1 MVSQSYVC
9 TENKAILSLQQ
20 LAWSFKSSITTR
32 ASLQFWSAYKKN
44 RYRVPFLVLGL
55 NWFFRLVPVSVL
67 TPQFL
72 RFQCTGSGTLVL
84 VTQFWYLGPGTSV
97 LVSRSWYL
105 GSGTL
110 VLIPRFWYLGSG
122 SYFSLPG
129 FRYKVFR
136 KVICIFLILV
146 VAGFHFDKMSI
157 WNLKLIYWNLSWLEP
172 KKFWYQNTKV
182 AGLTTIEV
190 LAQH

>member
-9 TENKAILSLQQ
+9 TENEAILSLQQ

-67 TPQFL
+67 TPQFM
-72 RFQCTGSGTLVL
+72 RFQCTGSGT
-84 VTQFWYLGPGTSV
+84 SV
-97 LVSRSWYL
+97 LVPRFWYL

-110 VLIPRFWYLGSG
+110 VLVPRFWYLGSG

-136 KVICIFLILV
+136 RVICIFPILV
-146 VAGFHFDKMSI
+146 VAWFHFDKISI